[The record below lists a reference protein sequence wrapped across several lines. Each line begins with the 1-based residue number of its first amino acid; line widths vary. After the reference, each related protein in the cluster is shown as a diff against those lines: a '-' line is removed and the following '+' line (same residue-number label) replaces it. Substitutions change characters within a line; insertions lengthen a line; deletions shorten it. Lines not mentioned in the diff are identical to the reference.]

1 MPPLAKVK
9 KQFGVALGDCR
20 ALYRHCLNPVATHSD
35 AGVEA
40 AFLQMYKA
48 WEALLEDCTL
58 AFLCGRLRCD
68 GRVVSCEARMT
79 SEEIARV
86 FLYQDRP
93 FIEWTDIDRTVDR
106 WNRMFTQPN
115 LLDSAVRAAKTE
127 LRQMSTI
134 RNAIAH
140 SSPASVNKFRTLVQN
155 QFGGNPTITRP
166 AMFLV
171 SAYPVDPTRTFFDRY
186 ADILDV
192 ASNQLTG

>member
-1 MPPLAKVK
+1 
-9 KQFGVALGDCR
+9 
-20 ALYRHCLNPVATHSD
+20 
-35 AGVEA
+35 
-40 AFLQMYKA
+40 
-48 WEALLEDCTL
+48 
-58 AFLCGRLRCD
+58 
-68 GRVVSCEARMT
+68 MT